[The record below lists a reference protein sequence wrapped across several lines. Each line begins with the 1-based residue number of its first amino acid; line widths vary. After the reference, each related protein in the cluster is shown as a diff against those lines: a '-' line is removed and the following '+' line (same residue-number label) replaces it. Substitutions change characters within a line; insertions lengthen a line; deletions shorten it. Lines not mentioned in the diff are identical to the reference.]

1 MDDRDDGG
9 DYEKKSYATRRR
21 RLAQIVF
28 VCTANQD
35 QHQPPSTDGRTD
47 KHSPLRRVAPPWPA
61 GTRSLAGIASVPSA
75 SRVGRVAGIARMQN
89 QIRSGAPRHR
99 RGADGGRRD
108 GCQASSW
115 SGWASV
121 GLGSRT
127 VTRDC
132 TPHSVCTRR
141 RRRRS
146 PVASARLAAVPL
158 RRLRTAHLLCVCCSN
173 CQRQDLTD
181 RQSGAGVGSA
191 SASVVL
197 CWAWVPGWDCEP
209 ERITRGDDR
218 RLSGRAR
225 RRAEVNPNTTLRVAS
240 AESAR
245 DLLLLPFAVR
255 RPSSARPS
263 FA

>member
-1 MDDRDDGG
+1 MSFVQTMDDRDDGG

-132 TPHSVCTRR
+132 DPRLYPALCLHSP
-141 RRRRS
+141 S
-146 PVASARLAAVPL
+146 PSPSSLAGRIRPAGCSATSQTSHGALALRLLLQLSAARP
-158 RRLRTAHLLCVCCSN
+158 
-173 CQRQDLTD
+173 D
-181 RQSGAGVGSA
+181 RQAKRGRCGFGVSVSRPVLGVG
-191 SASVVL
+191 
-197 CWAWVPGWDCEP
+197 
-209 ERITRGDDR
+209 TRVG
-218 RLSGRAR
+218 L
-225 RRAEVNPNTTLRVAS
+225 
-240 AESAR
+240 
-245 DLLLLPFAVR
+245 
-255 RPSSARPS
+255 
-263 FA
+263 